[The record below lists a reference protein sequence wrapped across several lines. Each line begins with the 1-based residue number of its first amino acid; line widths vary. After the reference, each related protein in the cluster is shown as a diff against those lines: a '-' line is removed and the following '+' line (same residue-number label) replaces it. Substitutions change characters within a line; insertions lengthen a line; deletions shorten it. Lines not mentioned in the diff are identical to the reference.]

1 MRTAL
6 AELVQHLAQRLQT
19 TDEGKP
25 VRLHKSAVSNLL
37 DFLDTLDFRNLTNDA
52 ELKRFA
58 DEARALLTGVNMKDL
73 KSTGDLRQRVR
84 EGMQPNRDATGF
96 DAC

>member
-1 MRTAL
+1 M
-6 AELVQHLAQRLQT
+6 
-19 TDEGKP
+19 
-25 VRLHKSAVSNLL
+25 
-37 DFLDTLDFRNLTNDA
+37 TNDA

-84 EGMQPNRDATGF
+84 EGMQQIATQLDSMLVSSGRKIRF
-96 DAC
+96 DED